1 MLSIKQLLE
10 TERQT
15 LVSSGIDSD
24 SAKLEAELLLAK
36 CLGKSR
42 SYLYAFSEDEV
53 SGEDVVLFKEL
64 IQKRQNGNPI
74 AYLFGQQSFWSLSLD
89 VAAGALVPRADTESL
104 IEKILEL
111 PIAEE
116 ATIIDLGAGSGAIA
130 LALAS
135 EKKKW
140 KVIAVEFYESA
151 MKIASANNLKSRKE
165 SNDSGISLIQAN
177 WLSSIADNCMDLIV
191 SNPPYIA
198 EDDPHWTTGSLK
210 EEPET
215 ALLSGSDGLDD
226 IKKIVKQAPRCLKDG
241 GYLILEHGYDQQEAV
256 KSLLSNEG
264 FVNVE
269 GGNDLSGNPRFVL
282 GVKQ

>member
-10 TERQT
+10 TERQA

-36 CLGKSR
+36 CLGKPR

-74 AYLFGQQSFWSLSLD
+74 AYLLGQQSFWSLSLD

-198 EDDPHWTTGSLK
+198 EDDPHWTNGSLK